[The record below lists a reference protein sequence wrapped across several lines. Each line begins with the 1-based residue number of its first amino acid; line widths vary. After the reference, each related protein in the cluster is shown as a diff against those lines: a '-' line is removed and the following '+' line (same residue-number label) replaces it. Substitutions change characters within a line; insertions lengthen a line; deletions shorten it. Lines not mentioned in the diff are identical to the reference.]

1 MNSRVLN
8 IILPI
13 IALVIYI
20 CIDFVYV
27 FLAKDRYAAVIRN
40 IQKEE
45 MEIDAVAAIVCY
57 ICERSFFCYRPFII
71 HCFF

>member
-13 IALVIYI
+13 IALVIYV
-20 CIDFVYV
+20 CIDLVYI
-27 FLAKDRYAAVIRN
+27 FLVKDRYAAVIQN
-40 IQKEE
+40 IQKEA
-45 MEIDAVAAIVCY
+45 MQFDPVAAIVCY
-57 ICERSFFCYRPFII
+57 ISERSFFCSRLFII